1 MLAIEPPVA
10 SDLKLRR
17 SCKSLILIH
26 LKLRIFSGLSSFF
39 FLLLL
44 NNIVQPW
51 SCMLV
56 DRWSRASPDTGPQW
70 VVWFFDPVH
79 YRALRSSVVRA
90 SNLVELGES
99 WFNSH
104 LDHGIFSVLSGD
116 RFFFLINFRNL
127 KLSNR
132 SQWHLFP
139 SKFGQNWFILQMYL
153 KMNLLV
159 SVVIY
164 NLLYIYTA

>member
-1 MLAIEPPVA
+1 M
-10 SDLKLRR
+10 
-17 SCKSLILIH
+17 H

-39 FLLLL
+39 FLLLRL
-44 NNIVQPW
+44 IILY
-51 SCMLV
+51 SLV
-56 DRWSRASPDTGPQW
+56 ILYAGGRMISSTGPQW
-70 VVWFFDPVH
+70 VVWFFYPVH

-90 SNLVELGES
+90 SNLVELRES

-104 LDHGIFSVLSGD
+104 LDRGIFSVLSVD

-139 SKFGQNWFILQMYL
+139 SKFGQNWLILQMYL
-153 KMNLLV
+153 KMNLSL
-159 SVVIY
+159 SIIIY